1 MKNPI
6 NSLKRFIEQG
16 ADPLGEEMLSE
27 LELNRPDAGG
37 EALAAPRR
45 SVFSEKPRRPR
56 LIHALYA
63 ASSVALCLA
72 LIGILLYTVSGLP
85 SFGGADTLADSEV
98 SAFYIENGL
107 KDTGAV
113 NIVAPI
119 ILSYRGFDTLGE
131 SHVLF
136 IAAVAVMLL
145 LRPAPSD
152 KSALL
157 RAYEYGDDKEE
168 PHDDL
173 ILMAG
178 GRVIVPLIL
187 MFGVYIIL
195 NGNISPGGGFSGGAV
210 IGAGLIMYLSIYG
223 YGPASRFMTLRVYRA
238 VSACALGLYSLFKTY
253 HFVTGFNGIESVFSA
268 GIPGTIFSGGML
280 LYLNI
285 FVGTVVALTM
295 YALFTLFRKGD
306 F

>member
-1 MKNPI
+1 MINLKNV
-6 NSLKRFIEQG
+6 LKRFIDTG
-16 ADPLGEEMLSE
+16 VDPLGEEMISE
-27 LELNRPDAGG
+27 LELSRPAPA
-37 EALAAPRR
+37 EEESAPPRKRFSEQPRHPRR
-45 SVFSEKPRRPR
+45 
-56 LIHALYA
+56 IQALYA
-63 ASSVALCLA
+63 LSSVVLCLA

-85 SFGGADTLADSEV
+85 AVGNADTLTDSEV

-113 NIVAPI
+113 NIIAPI

-145 LRPAPSD
+145 MRPAPSD

-187 MFGVYIIL
+187 MFGIYIIL
-195 NGNISPGGGFSGGAV
+195 NGNVSPGGGFSGGAV
-210 IGAGLIMYLSIYG
+210 IGAGFIMYLSIYG
-223 YGPASRFMTLRVYRA
+223 YGPASRFMTLKVYRA
-238 VSACALGLYSLFKTY
+238 ATAIALGMYSLFKTY
-253 HFVTGFNGIESVFSA
+253 HFVTGFIGMESIFSNGV
-268 GIPGTIFSGGML
+268 PGTIFSGGML

-285 FVGTVVALTM
+285 FVGAVVAMTM

>member
-1 MKNPI
+1 MKNTI
-6 NSLKRFIEQG
+6 DRLRAFLNAG
-16 ADPLGEEMLSE
+16 VDPLGEEMLLE
-27 LELNRPDAGG
+27 LEPAKKEEKEQAPSPEKVQTAD
-37 EALAAPRR
+37 AAPTRKR
-45 SVFSEKPRRPR
+45 TNV
-56 LIHALYA
+56 LYA
-63 ASSVALCLA
+63 VSSIVLCCA

-85 SFGGADTLADSEV
+85 AFGGADTLKDSEV
-98 SAFYIENGL
+98 SAFYIERGL
-107 KDTGAV
+107 EDTGAV

-136 IAAVAVMLL
+136 IAAVCVFMLL
-145 LRPAPSD
+145 RSVPED
-152 KSALL
+152 KSAML

-173 ILMAG
+173 ILMTG
-178 GRVIVPLIL
+178 CRVIVPLIL

-195 NGNISPGGGFSGGAV
+195 NGNVSPGGGFSGGAV
-210 IGAGLIMYLSIYG
+210 ISAGLILYLSVYG
-223 YGPASRFMTLRVYRA
+223 YPAASRFMKIQTYRA
-238 VSACALGLYSLFKTY
+238 VSVSALMSYSAFKAY
-253 HFVTGFNGIESVFSA
+253 HFITGYNGLKSIFA
-268 GIPGTIFSGGML
+268 NGTPGTIFSGGMM

-285 FVGTVVALTM
+285 FVGSVVAMTM

>member
-1 MKNPI
+1 MKKTI

-27 LELNRPDAGG
+27 LELKLPDAVG
-37 EALAAPRR
+37 EEHAAPRR
-45 SVFSEKPRRPR
+45 RLFSEQPRRPR

-113 NIVAPI
+113 NIIAPI

-238 VSACALGLYSLFKTY
+238 LSACALGLYSLFKTY

-268 GIPGTIFSGGML
+268 GVPGTIFSGGML